1 MTEQE
6 AIEELKERYLTMSM
20 CGNVDECKKNNQATS
35 MAIAALEK
43 QISKKPIFEIGS
55 GVDHLKRYTCECGQG
70 IVTRHNKG
78 AVVKDDVP
86 NYCPNCGQ
94 ALDWSEE

>member
-20 CGNVDECKKNNQATS
+20 CGNVDECKKNNQAIS
-35 MAIAALEK
+35 MAVAALEK
-43 QISKKPIFEIGS
+43 QIPRKLIRKS
-55 GVDHLKRYTCECGQG
+55 GAFTSSYKCPQCDGYVAFRNKFCE
-70 IVTRHNKG
+70 
-78 AVVKDDVP
+78 
-86 NYCPNCGQ
+86 YCGQ